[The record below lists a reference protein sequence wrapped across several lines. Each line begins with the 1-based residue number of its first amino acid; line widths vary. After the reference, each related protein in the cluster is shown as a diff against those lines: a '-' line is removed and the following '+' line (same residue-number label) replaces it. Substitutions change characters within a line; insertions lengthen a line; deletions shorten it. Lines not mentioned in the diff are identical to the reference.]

1 MRLGFVL
8 SEMGIGFRRNLTM
21 AISVIL
27 VTMVSLFFFGAG
39 LLVQKQ
45 VQILKGFWYD
55 KVQVSVFLCG
65 DVSTAPTC
73 VDGRVTLQQR
83 EAVLADLETGALAPY
98 VDRVWYESSQDAYD
112 RLLEQFED
120 SEFIRNVTPD
130 QLPES
135 FRVKLTDPTK
145 YQVIADHFQG
155 TAGVEAVQDLRA
167 VFAPLFR
174 ALDAATYVALV
185 LAGLM
190 LLCAVLLV
198 STTIRLTAFSRR
210 REIGIMRLV
219 GASRLFIQL
228 PFVLEGVV
236 ATVLGAALASG
247 ALWAIAEKGLG
258 QLGSDGQPQTRLVG
272 TAEVLETLP
281 YLFGLGVAVAVLAS
295 LVSLH
300 RWLRV

>member
-21 AISVIL
+21 AISVVL

-65 DVSTAPTC
+65 EVSTAPTC
-73 VDGRVTLQQR
+73 ADGRVTLQQR
-83 EAVLADLETGALAPY
+83 EAVLADLESGALAPH

-120 SEFIRNVTPD
+120 SEFIRNVEPD

-145 YQVIADHFQG
+145 YQVIAEHFRG
-155 TAGVEAVQDLRA
+155 TAGVDSVQDLHA

-236 ATVLGAALASG
+236 ATALGAALASG
-247 ALWAIAEKGLG
+247 ALWAIAEQGLG

-281 YLFGLGVAVAVLAS
+281 YLFGLGMAVAVLAS

-300 RWLRV
+300 RWLRI